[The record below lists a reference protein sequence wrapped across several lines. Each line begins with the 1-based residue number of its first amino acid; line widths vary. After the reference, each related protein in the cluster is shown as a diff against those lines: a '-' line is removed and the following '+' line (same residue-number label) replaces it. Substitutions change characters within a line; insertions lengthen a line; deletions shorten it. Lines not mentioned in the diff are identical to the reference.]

1 MQETILSLLRCPV
14 SKSILQL
21 QVISKKIKKFDY
33 SSIEIIDEGI
43 LFAEKDWFYPIING
57 IPRLIVEAFIDYDFF
72 FKKNLADYEERKNLL
87 EKKYADLINS
97 VIKKNKKTKESFSLE
112 WSIYNYDADKT
123 WNADATLMLD
133 RFLKETSETAESL
146 KTKTVFDVGC
156 GNGYLSQLIA
166 KHSAFVVAMDFSK
179 SIERAYEKNSQKNI
193 LFIQGDVQ
201 FPPITELYFDIVQCS
216 GVLIHT
222 KDPKSSFRRIS
233 PFAKTGGKLSV
244 WLYHSRKNLIH
255 NFFNRLR
262 KYTSKLPLRFQYY
275 FLMSTIFPISYVVK
289 KIKGNKQN
297 KREMIIE
304 ILDWFTPEFRHE
316 RTHEEVIS
324 WFLQMNY
331 VDVKITTDELFG
343 FNVVGVKNVDHTN
356 P

>member
-1 MQETILSLLRCPV
+1 MQETTLSLLRCPV

-21 QVISKKIKKFDY
+21 QVISKKIKNIDD
-33 SSIEIIDEGI
+33 SPIEIITEGI
-43 LFAEKDWFYPIING
+43 LFAEQDWFYPIING

-72 FKKNLADYEERKNLL
+72 LEKHLPDYFQRRNSL
-87 EKKYADLINS
+87 EKKYSELIS
-97 VIKKNKKTKESFSLE
+97 AVIKKNKKTKESFSLE
-112 WSIYNYDADKT
+112 WSIYNYEDDKT

-133 RFLKETSETAESL
+133 RFLKETSETIEDL

-179 SIERAYEKNSQKNI
+179 SIERAYEKNLEKNI
-193 LFIQGDVQ
+193 LFIQGDIQ
-201 FPPITELYFDIVQCS
+201 FPPIAESYFDIVQCS

-222 KDPKSSFRRIS
+222 KDPEFSFRCIA
-233 PFAKTGGKLSV
+233 PFAKNGGKLSV

-255 NFFNRLR
+255 NFFNWLR

-275 FLMSTIFPISYVVK
+275 FLMSTVFPVSYLIK

-297 KREMIIE
+297 KREMIID

-316 RTHEEVIS
+316 QTHEEVIN
-324 WFLQMNY
+324 WFLKIDY
-331 VDVKITTDELFG
+331 ADVKITTNELFG
-343 FNVVGVKNVDHTN
+343 FNVLGVRNN
-356 P
+356 NS

>member
-1 MQETILSLLRCPV
+1 MQETTLSLLRCPV

-21 QVISKKIKKFDY
+21 QVISKKIKKFDD
-33 SSIEIIDEGI
+33 SSIEIIYEGI
-43 LFAEKDWFYPIING
+43 LFAEQDWFYPIING

-72 FKKNLADYEERKNLL
+72 FKENLPDYEQRKNLL
-87 EKKYADLINS
+87 EKKYSDLINN
-97 VIKKNKKTKESFSLE
+97 VVKKNKKTKESFALE

-133 RFLKETSETAESL
+133 RFLKETSETVESL

-166 KHSAFVVAMDFSK
+166 KHSTFVIAMDFSK

-193 LFIQGDVQ
+193 LFIQADVQ
-201 FPPITELYFDIVQCS
+201 FPPIAKSYFDIVQCS

-222 KDPKSSFRRIS
+222 QSPEFSFRCIA
-233 PFAKTGGKLSV
+233 PFAKIGGKLSV
-244 WLYHSRKNLIH
+244 WLYHPRKNLIH
-255 NFFNRLR
+255 NFFNWLR

-275 FLMSTIFPISYVVK
+275 FLMSTIFPVSYVVK
-289 KIKGNKQN
+289 KLKGNKQN

-316 RTHEEVIS
+316 QTHEEVIN

-343 FNVVGVKNVDHTN
+343 FNVVGEKNVAHPN
-356 P
+356 S